1 MSRQNKD
8 LVLAY
13 VDAFNRADLDA
24 LCNLFTADALIW
36 GVFGWGDL
44 KTVRPLWKE
53 LLECLKPN
61 LQVEAIIAEADSVAV
76 RYIERGTAVRA
87 LSRQGSHGPILRAHR
102 HGVVRH
108 QGRAHPPALGWRG
121 DSATLAKQ
129 LGWDT

>member
-1 MSRQNKD
+1 MSQQNKD

-13 VDAFNRADLDA
+13 VEAFNRADLDA

-36 GVFGWGDL
+36 GVYGWGDL

-53 LLECLKPN
+53 LMACLNPN
-61 LQVEAIIAEADSVAV
+61 LQVEAIIAEADSVAA
-76 RYIERGTAVRA
+76 RYIERGTAVSAFRGKQA
-87 LSRQGSHGPILRAHR
+87 TGRSYELTAMEWFVIKDGLIHR
-102 HGVVRH
+102 RWGAR
-108 QGRAHPPALGWRG
+108 